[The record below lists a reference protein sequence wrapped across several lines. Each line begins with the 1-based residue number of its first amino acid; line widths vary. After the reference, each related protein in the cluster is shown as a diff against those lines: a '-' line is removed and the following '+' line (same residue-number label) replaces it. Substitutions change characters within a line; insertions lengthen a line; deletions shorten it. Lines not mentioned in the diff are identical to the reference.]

1 MGIVM
6 RLATLAVSF
15 YLGTPTFKD
24 DERLRTEYP
33 KRSYPSG
40 AEVSKALRQS
50 CTVTESVQVGQKVY
64 TLRPKQNGS
73 DWHIV
78 YIHGGG
84 YVNPIR
90 DVHWGMIAKII
101 DMTGASV
108 TVPLYRLAPE
118 ANHHV
123 GTALIDSVLDDV
135 HKENAEGR
143 IAVAGDSAG
152 GHFALNIVNYRH
164 RLGKPL
170 PDQIICFAPCVDL
183 SMASAQNNPEA
194 DRIEAFD
201 IMLGR
206 TAIKTAMK
214 WWCAEKDPASPEMS
228 PLYADIAHLPPT
240 AIFQGDRDIL
250 VLDCRTYGKRL
261 QEAGKGE
268 YHEYPGG
275 FHVFMALTFLP
286 ESQAVF
292 CRVAELLPRQSR

>member
-1 MGIVM
+1 MSILM
-6 RLATLAVSF
+6 KLATIAVSL
-15 YLGTPTFKD
+15 YLGSPTFKNE
-24 DERLRTEYP
+24 ERLRTEYP
-33 KRSYPSG
+33 KRDYPAG
-40 AEVSKALRQS
+40 AEVSKALKQS
-50 CTVTESVQVGQKVY
+50 CVVTERVQDGQKVY

-73 DWHIV
+73 DWHMV

-90 DVHWGMIAKII
+90 DVHWGMIAKMI
-101 DMTGASV
+101 DMTGATV

-135 HKENAEGR
+135 HKENPNGR
-143 IAVAGDSAG
+143 VAVAGDSAG
-152 GHFALNIVNYRH
+152 GNFALNIVNHRH
-164 RLGKPL
+164 RQGKAL
-170 PDQIICFAPCVDL
+170 PEQVICFAPCVDL
-183 SMASAQNNPEA
+183 SMASSQNNPEA
-194 DRIEAFD
+194 DRIEASD

-206 TAIKTAMK
+206 TGISTAMK
-214 WWCAEKDPASPEMS
+214 WWCADKEPTSPELS
-228 PLYADIAHLPPT
+228 PLYADIAHMPPT

-250 VLDCRTYGKRL
+250 VLDSRSYGKRL

-292 CRVAELLPRQSR
+292 RRVAELLPRHR